1 MTHKI
6 QKMLAKNYIE
16 QAKKNRKKAWLRS
29 LFALLCSGCMF
40 YSALYE
46 LQTHYGGRWFVG
58 SVIATFFSMLYA
70 AIAWVKTDPVQL
82 VPRKDVIPIAKTIFR
97 YNESTIKRL
106 IGMAVWGK
114 DQEIPLLSTVTFNL
128 DDNYPFEPVMVYNLD
143 APVPNW
149 DITSLKIYLQA
160 NDMVIKVQIQAENN
174 IHYPSPKNAVNKRT
188 IQKDMRISLPLTA
201 ESYPL
206 EYKELA
212 TMQ

>member
-16 QAKKNRKKAWLRS
+16 QAKKNRQKAWLRS
-29 LFALLCSGCMF
+29 IFALLCGGCMF

-70 AIAWVKTDPVQL
+70 AFAWVKTDPVQL
-82 VPRKDVIPIAKTIFR
+82 VPRKDVVPIATSIFR
-97 YNESTIKRL
+97 HNESTIKRL

-114 DQEIPLLSTVTFNL
+114 DQEISLLSTVTFIL
-128 DDNYPFEPVMVYNLD
+128 DDDYPFEPVMQYNLD
-143 APVPNW
+143 TTLPNW
-149 DITSLKIYLQA
+149 DIVSLKIYLQA
-160 NDMVIKVQIQAENN
+160 KDIVVKVKIQAENN
-174 IHYPSPKNAVNKRT
+174 IHYPFPKNAVNKST

-201 ESYPL
+201 ELYPH